1 MKLEGKGKQ
10 GKNHGILLGL
20 GLDSSDGHVRVT
32 KGDNFRLL
40 GGSEETHDKMTETA
54 VKFNEK
60 ISAKGKT
67 IADLSKEEFVEIIS
81 DSIVK

>member
-1 MKLEGKGKQ
+1 MKLDGKGKQ
-10 GKNHGILLGL
+10 EKNPGILLGL
-20 GLDSSDGHVRVT
+20 GLDSGDGHVRVT

-67 IADLSKEEFVEIIS
+67 IADLTKEEFVDIIS